1 MRSGPGGARGLPG
14 GSSEQ
19 VGGVGQAGARG
30 SPQGLTAAGAA
41 VNLRDL
47 HHFAPHA
54 GPGPRARGGMRL
66 AEGRAAQAALSALNG
81 PFRPQ
86 AVCSLSR
93 LGLRGLP

>member
-1 MRSGPGGARGLPG
+1 MGSQGAARSRWGAWDKRAP
-14 GSSEQ
+14 
-19 VGGVGQAGARG
+19 RG

-66 AEGRAAQAALSALNG
+66 AEGRVAQAALSALNG

-86 AVCSLSR
+86 AVCFLSR
-93 LGLRGLP
+93 LGLRGHP

>member
-1 MRSGPGGARGLPG
+1 MGSQGAARSRWGAWDKRAP
-14 GSSEQ
+14 
-19 VGGVGQAGARG
+19 RG

-47 HHFAPHA
+47 HHFVPHA

-86 AVCSLSR
+86 AVCVLSR
-93 LGLRGLP
+93 LGLRGHP